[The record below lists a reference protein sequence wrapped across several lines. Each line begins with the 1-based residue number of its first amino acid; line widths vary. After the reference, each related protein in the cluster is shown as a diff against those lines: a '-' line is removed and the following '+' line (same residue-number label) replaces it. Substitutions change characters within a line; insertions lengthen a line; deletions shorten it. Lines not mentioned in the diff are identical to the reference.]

1 MPQPISGF
9 KYRDI
14 EHPYF
19 WDVVENSYLYCPSPE
34 TFNDPFD
41 CQVDW
46 KRSFARA
53 FATPGLTS
61 ERRNALQGILTKFKD
76 RDPLEV
82 LNPGVFCLTR
92 DLRSALMWSHY
103 ARSHQGVCFFYRF
116 PTDYFAKR
124 YPEPDDEGFF
134 FVGHGRVRYGDD
146 AFLRWL
152 LKGDLNK
159 PSNDAP
165 SENAVVKIMTTKA
178 RKWAYEEE
186 WRIVTA
192 TPGRLHFDPEHLE
205 EITFGLRITKD
216 NEERL
221 RETARRVNPR
231 VKFNRMSIDQGFDY
245 VLTAGPA

>member
-1 MPQPISGF
+1 MPKRVSGF

-19 WDVVENSYLYCPSPE
+19 WDVVENSYLYCPSPK

-41 CQVDW
+41 CQVEW
-46 KRSFARA
+46 KRAFARA

-61 ERRNALQGILTKFKD
+61 ERWKLLRGILTEFED
-76 RDPLEV
+76 RDPVQV

-92 DLRSALMWSHY
+92 NLHSTLMWSHY

-124 YPEPDDEGFF
+124 YQDPDDDGFC
-134 FVGHGRVRYGDD
+134 FVGHDRVHYGDD
-146 AFLRWL
+146 AFLWWL

-159 PSNDAP
+159 PISGDP

-186 WRIVTA
+186 WRIVTSK
-192 TPGRLHFDPEHLE
+192 PGRLHFEPEHLE
-205 EITFGLRITKD
+205 EITFGLRVSKD
-216 NEERL
+216 NEEKL
-221 RETARRVNPR
+221 RETAGRVNPR
-231 VKFNRMSIDQGFDY
+231 VRFNRMAIDQKFDY
-245 VLTAGPA
+245 VLTSGPA